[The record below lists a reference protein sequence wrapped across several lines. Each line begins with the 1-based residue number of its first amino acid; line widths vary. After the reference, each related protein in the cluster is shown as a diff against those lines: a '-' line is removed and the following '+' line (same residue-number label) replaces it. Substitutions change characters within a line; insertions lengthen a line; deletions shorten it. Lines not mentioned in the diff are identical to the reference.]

1 VSYNPL
7 QTYRTSA
14 SDNMSVSALAAHPH
28 TQGDSKGRVSIL
40 GSGSIGHFVLNYHE
54 AFICTTQFPPS
65 CYLSCV
71 SSSAM
76 LSSLRST
83 ASQVS
88 PSWLSSSA
96 VGLVLNIQTHRRLQ
110 IIFTSY
116 YKTSRFIFS
125 LSVCRGFLKIKLSK
139 VWCHV
144 DWHTLVTFRRNLS
157 PP

>member
-14 SDNMSVSALAAHPH
+14 SDNMSVSSLTTHPH
-28 TQGDSKGRVSIL
+28 IQGDSRGRVSIL

-54 AFICTTQFPPS
+54 AFICTTHFPPT

-76 LSSLRST
+76 LPSPRST

-96 VGLVLNIQTHRRLQ
+96 VGLVLDIQKHRRLQ

-125 LSVCRGFLKIKLSK
+125 LSVCSGFLKIKLSN
-139 VWCHV
+139 VWRHI
-144 DWHTLVTFRRNLS
+144 DWHTLLMFRRNLS